1 MDSEVFKGMHEAA
14 ASSMMKRLGQ
24 SLARAGGKEEGEV
37 TRHPF
42 QGIL

>member
-14 ASSMMKRLGQ
+14 ASMMNRLGQ